1 MSLSLKIETNTVQT
15 EIVDALRRMIFA
27 NELRAGERLVQDELA
42 ARLNVSR
49 TPVREAIRQLE
60 SEGLVAI
67 QPYKGATVTKVT
79 SAEIKEI
86 YQVRIAIES
95 HATRLA
101 IENLTQNNIEKLEAL
116 VREMHEKVLDNDPE
130 GSLIVNRRFYEY
142 FYNLSGQSRLFDLI
156 VQYLDL
162 AKRFRQQHFYSDS
175 FLYIA
180 TEYHE
185 KLMVHIRNRETSKAV
200 NLVSEELQ
208 SIADDISERFS
219 NNVSS

>member
-1 MSLSLKIETNTVQT
+1 MSLSLEIETNTVQT
-15 EIVDALRRMIFA
+15 EIVDKLRRMIFA
-27 NELRAGERLVQDELA
+27 NELRAGERLVQDQLA
-42 ARLNVSR
+42 AKLNVSR

-60 SEGLVAI
+60 SEGLVTI

-79 SAEIKEI
+79 SEEIKEI

-101 IENLTQNNIEKLEAL
+101 IENLTEDDIKKLEAL

-130 GSLIVNRRFYEY
+130 GSLKVNRRFYEY
-142 FYNLSGQSRLFDLI
+142 FYSLSGQTRLYTLI
-156 VQYLDL
+156 IQYLDL

-175 FLYIA
+175 FAHIA

-185 KLMVHIRNRETSKAV
+185 KLMVHIRNRESSKAV
-200 NLVSEELQ
+200 NLATEELQ
-208 SIADDISERFS
+208 SIADDISKRFQ
-219 NNVSS
+219 